1 MGWKSA
7 SVGRDAC
14 ETWSYW
20 RAMHV
25 SGAIIRQQKIS
36 GVRLI
41 GTSFV
46 SIAAF
51 AVSIQRTV
59 RQGELAFVQK

>member
-1 MGWKSA
+1 
-7 SVGRDAC
+7 
-14 ETWSYW
+14 
-20 RAMHV
+20 MHV